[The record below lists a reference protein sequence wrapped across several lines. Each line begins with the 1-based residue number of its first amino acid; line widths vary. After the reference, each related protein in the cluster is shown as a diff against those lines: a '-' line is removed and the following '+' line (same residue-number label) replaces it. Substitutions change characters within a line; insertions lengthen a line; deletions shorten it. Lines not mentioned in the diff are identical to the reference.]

1 MSPELSSWL
10 GQVPWVPL
18 GVVAAAVLL
27 WFVSSKGGKKNRDAL
42 VAKLAAGAKV
52 IDVRT
57 KQEYAGGH
65 YQGALNIPVDTLAS
79 KLKSL
84 GTPDAPLVVY
94 CASGGR
100 SSQAAV
106 ILKAAGFTDV
116 TNAGGIANLPRP

>member
-18 GVVAAAVLL
+18 GIVVALAVV
-27 WFVSSKGGKKNRDAL
+27 WFVSSRGGKKNQKAL
-42 VAKLAAGAKV
+42 AEKLAGGAKV

-57 KQEYAGGH
+57 KQEFAGGH
-65 YQGALNIPVDTLAS
+65 FQGAVNIPVDTLAS

-84 GTPDAPLVVY
+84 GEKEAPLVVY

-100 SSQAAV
+100 SSQAAS
-106 ILKAAGFTDV
+106 ILKAAGYTDV
-116 TNAGGIANLPRP
+116 TNAGGIANLPH

>member
-18 GVVAAAVLL
+18 GVVVAVMIL
-27 WFVSSKGGKKNRDAL
+27 WLITSRGGKKNRDAL
-42 VAKLAAGAKV
+42 VSKLAAGAKV

-84 GTPDAPLVVY
+84 GAPDSPLVVY

-100 SSQAAV
+100 SSQAAS

-116 TNAGGIANLPRP
+116 TNAGGIANMPRP